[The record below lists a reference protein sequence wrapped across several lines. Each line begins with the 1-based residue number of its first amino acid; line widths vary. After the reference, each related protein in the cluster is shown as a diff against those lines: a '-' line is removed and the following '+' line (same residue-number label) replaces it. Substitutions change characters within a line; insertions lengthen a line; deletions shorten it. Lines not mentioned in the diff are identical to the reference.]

1 MNKFYS
7 LLALFYVCLAIC
19 LVACS
24 GGRNKAEVSPATK
37 HYLWKISDENSS
49 LWVLGSIHLA
59 SSEIYPFDPVI
70 DSAFAHANE
79 LAVEINMNDE
89 DVVNEVNEQSASQG
103 TLLEKSLR
111 EVLPTDLWNS
121 VDSICNA
128 WGVPMDEFEKM
139 RPWLV
144 ATTLS
149 SYAFIQAGLT
159 TEYGV
164 DYVLLNRAMEE
175 GKVIC
180 ALETAEEQVN
190 AVADTTKSDS
200 AGIYYLRTTLREI
213 AGIDS
218 IVTNLM
224 QAWKMGD
231 DDLLRQILGNGGGVD
246 DDSLTDD
253 KKFKDE
259 YEQRVY
265 LSRNAKMAESIM
277 EFLNDDRNIFVV
289 VGVAHLA
296 LEKNNV
302 IEILKSRGFTV
313 ERF

>member
-1 MNKFYS
+1 MNKFCS
-7 LLALFYVCLAIC
+7 LLALFYVCLAVC

-24 GGRNKAEVSPATK
+24 GGRNKTEFSPETK

-49 LWVLGSIHLA
+49 VWVLGSIHLA
-59 SSEIYPFDPVI
+59 SSAIHPFDPVI

-79 LAVEINMNDE
+79 LAVELNMNDE
-89 DVVNEVNEQSASQG
+89 EVVNEVNEQSSSQG
-103 TLLEKSLR
+103 TLQDKSLR

-121 VDSICNA
+121 VDSICRA
-128 WGVPMDEFEKM
+128 WDVPMDEFENM

-159 TEYGV
+159 PEYGV

-180 ALETAEEQVN
+180 ALETAKEQVN

-224 QAWKMGD
+224 QAWKTGN
-231 DDLLRQILGNGGGVD
+231 DDLLRQILGNGDDED
-246 DDSLTDD
+246 DDSLSDD
-253 KKFKDE
+253 KRFKDE

-302 IEILKSRGFTV
+302 IDILKSRGFTV